1 MPPENQDQETGTVQD
16 DTSQG
21 QTPLEESGTTTT
33 DDISDSLASPFL
45 EQIPEADRETV
56 ARYIKGWDAQV
67 TNKFQQV
74 HDTYKPYK
82 DLGDVETL
90 TQAQQLYNLIENDP
104 KQVYDL
110 LNAEFGTS
118 TTPQGQTQAQPDA
131 DDIFSQL
138 PEPVRN
144 KFATLDKHDQV
155 LEMMAQDYI
164 QRQERE
170 KEAQEEKELDAY
182 MSNLQKKHGDFD
194 QEYVLMKMGAGMD
207 GDKAVGAWNSMIQAR
222 INKAGGANQNAPS
235 VLSGGGGFATAG
247 KDVNTLTSNETKALV
262 AKMMEQMSRD
272 NQ

>member
-1 MPPENQDQETGTVQD
+1 MLGEEDQGQETGTVQD
-16 DTSQG
+16 SGSQG
-21 QTPLEESGTTTT
+21 QAPLQGQSGTTTT

-67 TNKFQQV
+67 TSKFQQV
-74 HDTYKPYK
+74 HDQYKPYK
-82 DLGDVETL
+82 DLGDVDTL

-104 KQVYDL
+104 KQVYEL
-110 LNAEFGTS
+110 LAQEYADKTPA
-118 TTPQGQTQAQPDA
+118 TTEPDPN
-131 DDIFSQL
+131 DIFNQL
-138 PEPVRN
+138 PEPVKA

-170 KEAQEEKELDAY
+170 KHAQEEKELDDY
-182 MSNLQKKHGDFD
+182 MGALQKKHGEFD
-194 QEYVLMKMGAGMD
+194 QEYVLMKMSSGMD

-222 INKAGGANQNAPS
+222 VNKAGSSSQNAPS

-247 KDVNTLTSNETKALV
+247 KDINTLNSNETKALV
-262 AKMMEQMSRD
+262 AKMMEQMSQN